1 MILTVTYNPAVDHT
15 ISIETEPHPG
25 RVERATER
33 RFDAGGKGI
42 NVSQYLAALDVETAA
57 TGLLGGFTGE
67 YVRDLLAAEPFD
79 APFVGVRDATRLNGT
94 VHAADGEYKFNE
106 RGPSVDPTVVEDVL
120 EVVTRELPDRI
131 VVGGSLPPALGPD
144 AIDRIARAGDWET
157 TVDVG
162 GELLGR
168 LESQYACCKPNRE
181 ELAAATGRTIDS
193 VREAI
198 DAAEELRRTGFD
210 RVVVSLGADGAAL
223 ISDDERLYAPPIE
236 TTVRDTVGAGDALLS
251 GVLAGFEW
259 GTSAKQAL
267 ALGVAVA
274 SRAVAT
280 AGSSVPDLE
289 DVGAIQD
296 RVDVVDRSHGP
307 R

>member
-42 NVSQYLAALDVETAA
+42 NVSQYLAALGVETTA

-79 APFVGVRDATRLNGT
+79 APFVGVEDATRLNGT

-106 RGPSVDPTVVEDVL
+106 RGPSVDPDVVEDVL
-120 EVVTRELPDRI
+120 ETVTRESPDRV

-162 GELLGR
+162 GELLAA
-168 LESQYACCKPNRE
+168 LDAHYACCKPNRK
-181 ELAAATGRTIDS
+181 ELAAATGHTIDS
-193 VREAI
+193 VAEAI

-223 ISDDERLYAPPIE
+223 VSENERLYAPSVQ

-251 GVLAGFEW
+251 GLLAGLER
-259 GTSAKQAL
+259 GMSPKQAL

-280 AGSSVPDLE
+280 AGSGVPDLGNVE
-289 DVGAIQD
+289 TLQD
-296 RVDVVDRSHGP
+296 RVDVLDRTNEP

>member
-15 ISIETEPHPG
+15 ISIETAPRPG

-42 NVSQYLAALDVETAA
+42 NVSQYLAGLGVETVA

-67 YVRDLLAAEPFD
+67 YVRDLLATEPFD
-79 APFVGVRDATRLNGT
+79 APFVEVADATRLNGT

-106 RGPSVDPTVVEDVL
+106 RGPAVEPDVVEDVL
-120 EVVTRELPDRI
+120 EVVTREAPDHV

-162 GELLGR
+162 GEMLTELDAR
-168 LESQYACCKPNRE
+168 YAACKPNRE
-181 ELAAATGRTIDS
+181 ELAAATGREIDS
-193 VREAI
+193 VEAAI
-198 DAAEELRRTGFD
+198 AAAADFRQFGFD

-223 ISDDERLYAPPIE
+223 VSGDERLYAPALE
-236 TTVRDTVGAGDALLS
+236 TTVKDTVGAGDALLS
-251 GVLAGFEW
+251 GVLAGFER
-259 GTSAKQAL
+259 GESPARAL

-280 AGSSVPDLE
+280 AGSGVPDLAGV
-289 DVGAIQD
+289 DALQD
-296 RVDVVDRSHGP
+296 RVGVVDRSADPG
-307 R
+307 

>member
-15 ISIETEPHPG
+15 ISIETEPRPG

-42 NVSQYLAALDVETAA
+42 NVSQYLAALGVETTT

-79 APFVGVRDATRLNGT
+79 APFVDVEDATRLNGT

-106 RGPSVDPTVVEDVL
+106 RGPSVDPDVVEDVL
-120 EVVTRELPDRI
+120 AVVTRELPDQV

-144 AIDRIARAGDWET
+144 AIDRISRAGDWET
-157 TVDVG
+157 AVDVG
-162 GELLGR
+162 GELLAR
-168 LESQYACCKPNRE
+168 LEAHYACCKPNRE
-181 ELAAATGRTIDS
+181 ELAAATGRSVDS
-193 VREAI
+193 VAEAI
-198 DAAEELRRTGFD
+198 DAAEELRRMGYD

-223 ISDDERLYAPPIE
+223 VSEDERLYAPPLQ

-251 GVLAGFEW
+251 GVLAGFER
-259 GTSAKQAL
+259 GVSPKQAL

-280 AGSSVPDLE
+280 TGSGVPDLD
-289 DVGAIQD
+289 DVDTLQN
-296 RVDVVDRSHGP
+296 RVDVLDRSSEP
-307 R
+307 P